1 LVHNFTDVRQAIYV
15 TSGGLTYENDTIPDS
30 WDDYMAGQNV
40 VYNDTETRELHVII
54 NGKNKTYPE

>member
-1 LVHNFTDVRQAIYV
+1 
-15 TSGGLTYENDTIPDS
+15 
-30 WDDYMAGQNV
+30 MAGQNV